1 MVDCRKKTVLMERH
15 NWTTVRCKKR
25 RALME
30 HHRRKMVVVE
40 HRRNRTVRYKSFLR
54 LELHRR
60 LLVDHTDLK
69 VDLKVL

>member
-1 MVDCRKKTVLMERH
+1 
-15 NWTTVRCKKR
+15 
-25 RALME
+25 ME

-54 LELHRR
+54 LELHKK